1 MQAIQITAPHF
12 VDMVERP
19 IPTPKQG
26 EALLRILYGGICGSD
41 LGSYRGTFAYVSYPR
56 IPGHEF
62 SAEIVEIG
70 QNDLGFT
77 SGMVVTANPYFNCG
91 HCYACCRGL
100 VNACMENQTM
110 GVQRD
115 GAFSQYITMPI
126 NRLYDG
132 YGLPP
137 TALAMIEPLC
147 IAYHGVQKAKAKE
160 GETVLVMGAGTIGML
175 CAFTLQSMKANV
187 YVADIDPVK
196 LQFAQ
201 SLGFTNTLLNDDSNH
216 FTELVQRV
224 TNHNGFDIVVEAVGA
239 SSTFLSCIDAAA
251 YGGRVVQ
258 IGVGKQDAVFNFTQI
273 QKKELHIHGSRN
285 ALEEDFH
292 NVLAMLSHHDIPLE
306 RLISRTYPFTEAS
319 DAFEYFSQGSGVRMK
334 ILLDFTKEKTNG

>member
-1 MQAIQITAPHF
+1 MIEHSVLLI
-12 VDMVERP
+12 MGCRK
-19 IPTPKQG
+19 PKQ
-26 EALLRILYGGICGSD
+26 RRRD
-41 LGSYRGTFAYVSYPR
+41 R
-56 IPGHEF
+56 PGH
-62 SAEIVEIG
+62 G
-70 QNDLGFT
+70 RWYN
-77 SGMVVTANPYFNCG
+77 
-91 HCYACCRGL
+91 
-100 VNACMENQTM
+100 
-110 GVQRD
+110 
-115 GAFSQYITMPI
+115 
-126 NRLYDG
+126 
-132 YGLPP
+132 
-137 TALAMIEPLC
+137 
-147 IAYHGVQKAKAKE
+147 
-160 GETVLVMGAGTIGML
+160 GML

-201 SLGFTNTLLNDDSNH
+201 SLGFTNTLLNDDPNH

-224 TNHNGFDIVVEAVGA
+224 TNHDGFDIVVEAVGA

-258 IGVGKQDAVFNFTQI
+258 IGVVKQDAVFNFTQI

-319 DAFEYFSQGSGVRMK
+319 DAFEYFSQGSCVRMK
-334 ILLDFTKEKTNG
+334 IIWILPGEKQKVDHSCSYTQRLGLSLMQRYESEIAQWIMSQGLD